1 MDFDQMLETW
11 RAQTTV
17 PPYDVNREV
26 LRQTLQTEEAR
37 IRRVMRTWRRG
48 LWLYG
53 ILGTG
58 MAVWAGFWIAITI
71 TNGWP
76 AIYAIA
82 AGVSLGMFALAAG
95 ASWVR
100 RGREPER
107 NFANTLQEE
116 VRRSLA
122 LVDHQLSVTRRWII
136 STLGTFSLTAGAGLF
151 SWTVGRSQ
159 DMANRPDSASSEVG
173 WFWYAVALAALA
185 VWASYKQRDEMRKA
199 TTKLE
204 ARQRHLRELLRALD
218 ASD

>member
-11 RAQTTV
+11 RAQTTA

-82 AGVSLGMFALAAG
+82 AAVSLGMFALAAG
-95 ASWVR
+95 ASWVG

-107 NFANTLQEE
+107 DFANTLQGE

-122 LVDHQLSVTRRWII
+122 LVDYQLSVTRRWIL
-136 STLGTFSLTAGAGLF
+136 SMLRTFFFIAGVALF
-151 SWTVGRSQ
+151 SWTVARSQ
-159 DMANRPDSASSEVG
+159 DNFHRPDSFGVG
-173 WFWYAVALAALA
+173 WFWYAVVLALFGVWTSYKTRKATPKLELRQRQLRAVLAAL
-185 VWASYKQRDEMRKA
+185 D
-199 TTKLE
+199 
-204 ARQRHLRELLRALD
+204 ARE
-218 ASD
+218 

>member
-11 RAQTTV
+11 RAQNTA
-17 PPYDVNREV
+17 PAYDVNREV
-26 LRQTLQTEEAR
+26 LRQTIQTEEAR
-37 IRRVMRTWRRG
+37 IRRVMRTQRRG

-82 AGVSLGMFALAAG
+82 AAVSLGMFALAAG
-95 ASWVR
+95 ASWVG

-107 NFANTLQEE
+107 DFANTLQGE

-122 LVDHQLSVTRRWII
+122 LVDYQLSVTRRWIL
-136 STLGTFSLTAGAGLF
+136 SMLRTFSFIAGVALF
-151 SWTVGRSQ
+151 SWTVARSQ
-159 DMANRPDSASSEVG
+159 DNFHRPDAVAVG
-173 WFWYAVALAALA
+173 WFWYAVVLALFGVWTSYKTRKATPKLELRQRQLREVLAAL
-185 VWASYKQRDEMRKA
+185 D
-199 TTKLE
+199 
-204 ARQRHLRELLRALD
+204 ARE
-218 ASD
+218 

>member
-95 ASWVR
+95 ASWVG

-107 NFANTLQEE
+107 DFANTLQGE

-122 LVDHQLSVTRRWII
+122 LVDYQLSLTRHWILFM
-136 STLGTFSLTAGAGLF
+136 LGTVFTVAGVWLFTWTLNSSQDIPQSSFGGWTLFSLLF
-151 SWTVGRSQ
+151 V
-159 DMANRPDSASSEVG
+159 VL
-173 WFWYAVALAALA
+173 ALRAIYQSRHA
-185 VWASYKQRDEMRKA
+185 MRKA
-199 TTKLE
+199 KPELE
-204 ARQRHLRELLRALD
+204 HRQRQLRELLTALD
-218 ASD
+218 ARE

>member
-11 RAQTTV
+11 RAQTTA

-82 AGVSLGMFALAAG
+82 AAVSLGMFALAAG
-95 ASWVR
+95 ASWVG

-107 NFANTLQEE
+107 DFANTLQGE

-122 LVDHQLSVTRRWII
+122 LVAQ
-136 STLGTFSLTAGAGLF
+136 
-151 SWTVGRSQ
+151 
-159 DMANRPDSASSEVG
+159 PSASIKVNS
-173 WFWYAVALAALA
+173 
-185 VWASYKQRDEMRKA
+185 
-199 TTKLE
+199 
-204 ARQRHLRELLRALD
+204 ARAGNGSRRAGNRRTVVQGR
-218 ASD
+218 

>member
-11 RAQTTV
+11 RAQTTA

-82 AGVSLGMFALAAG
+82 AGVSLGLFALAAG
-95 ASWVR
+95 ASWVG

-107 NFANTLQEE
+107 DFANTLQGE

-122 LVDHQLSVTRRWII
+122 LVDYQLSVTRRWIL
-136 STLGTFSLTAGAGLF
+136 SMLRTFFFIAGVALF
-151 SWTVGRSQ
+151 SWTVARSQ
-159 DMANRPDSASSEVG
+159 DNFHRPDSFGVG
-173 WFWYAVALAALA
+173 WFWYAVVLALFGVWTSYKTRKATPKLELRQRQLRAVLAAL
-185 VWASYKQRDEMRKA
+185 D
-199 TTKLE
+199 
-204 ARQRHLRELLRALD
+204 ARE
-218 ASD
+218 

>member
-11 RAQTTV
+11 RAQTTA

-58 MAVWAGFWIAITI
+58 MAVWAGFWIANTI

-82 AGVSLGMFALAAG
+82 AAGSLGMFALAAG
-95 ASWVR
+95 ASWVGR
-100 RGREPER
+100 AREPER
-107 NFANTLQEE
+107 DFANTLQGE

-122 LVDHQLSVTRRWII
+122 LVDYQLSVTRRWIL
-136 STLGTFSLTAGAGLF
+136 SMLRMFSFIAGVALF
-151 SWTVGRSQ
+151 SWTVARSQ
-159 DMANRPDSASSEVG
+159 DNFHRPDSFGVG
-173 WFWYAVALAALA
+173 WFWYAVVLALFGVWTSYKTRKATPKLELRQRQLREVLAAL
-185 VWASYKQRDEMRKA
+185 D
-199 TTKLE
+199 
-204 ARQRHLRELLRALD
+204 ARE
-218 ASD
+218 

>member
-11 RAQTTV
+11 RAQNTA
-17 PPYDVNREV
+17 PAYDVNREV

-37 IRRVMRTWRRG
+37 MRRVMRTRRRG

-58 MAVWAGFWIAITI
+58 LAVWAGFWIAITI

-82 AGVSLGMFALAAG
+82 AAVSLGMFTLAAG
-95 ASWVR
+95 ASWVG

-107 NFANTLQEE
+107 DFANTLQGE

-122 LVDHQLSVTRRWII
+122 LVDYQLSVTRRWIL
-136 STLGTFSLTAGAGLF
+136 SMLRTFSFIAGVALF
-151 SWTVGRSQ
+151 SWTVARSQ
-159 DMANRPDSASSEVG
+159 DDFHRPDSFGVG
-173 WFWYAVALAALA
+173 WFWYAVVLALFGVWTSYKTQKATPKLELRQRQLREVLAAL
-185 VWASYKQRDEMRKA
+185 D
-199 TTKLE
+199 
-204 ARQRHLRELLRALD
+204 ARE
-218 ASD
+218 